1 MALGWSQTQ
10 LRPQQNVWRPRTLR
24 ERLLVAQGHKEN
36 RTGNALL
43 ARYLEGWAEANPAK
57 ILDAVTPNYH
67 FQDPLV
73 GAFTKRSLPQYL
85 DILQARCA
93 RAGTTMRQDC
103 AFLLRGPMD
112 APLPPGALQFWREA
126 PRIGLTGIA
135 RIEFTAAGVIAES
148 VAYDLNLASDLL
160 RDAAHGQKRQ
170 GQS

>member
-36 RTGNALL
+36 RTGNAL
-43 ARYLEGWAEANPAK
+43 
-57 ILDAVTPNYH
+57 LDAVTPNYH

-160 RDAAHGQKRQ
+160 RDAAHGQERQ
-170 GQS
+170 GQI